1 MSISDDNIHVAL
13 EKIAARSAANKAWRR
28 GRLEARK
35 LVGDFTGSRW
45 KKVKADIQGV
55 QKSLQDTAH
64 ETISATANLD
74 HKKMKALQR
83 RTDALGVKLKGLKHR
98 ADRVGK
104 RRQIANAIK
113 GGTAGAGLTYGGV
126 KLYEKG
132 VEKGKG
138 KKKTASVA
146 RDLAKKYK
154 DKKR

>member
-1 MSISDDNIHVAL
+1 MSILDDNIHVAL

-45 KKVKADIQGV
+45 KKVKSDMRALNQEALDAAGRGDIRR
-55 QKSLQDTAH
+55 L
-64 ETISATANLD
+64 E
-74 HKKMKALQR
+74 ALQ
-83 RTDALGVKLKGLKHR
+83 VKIKGLKHR
-98 ADRVGK
+98 GERVG
-104 RRQIANAIK
+104 RRWQMAGAIK
-113 GGTAGAGLTYGGV
+113 GGTAGAGLTYGGA

-138 KKKTASVA
+138 MPKTASAA